1 MLNSG
6 PNVRAAVFRFQ
17 GASRIVRQLF
27 VILAVLMAL
36 SAATNSYAAAPRVEE
51 RVHAGEVC
59 WDPDV
64 EFPVPCDDD
73 ED

>member
-1 MLNSG
+1 MA
-6 PNVRAAVFRFQ
+6 RR
-17 GASRIVRQLF
+17 LF
-27 VILAVLMAL
+27 VILAVFTAT
-36 SAATNSYAAAPRVEE
+36 SAAAAYGAHPRASA

-73 ED
+73 DDN